1 MGLPLIYTNG
11 YKWRIFHV
19 YVSLLER
26 RWNPGTHTNQKC
38 CSLVRISWSQSTDAR
53 TWVGD
58 ILWFLLPSVEATRKN
73 LDVYFA
79 RHFPSRCGYQSYSR
93 LLVFFPFTSKFSPY
107 EHISYYQKFE
117 KALGNWA
124 EIFKEAYVHPRRSE
138 ISRSIDEV
146 DESAWCSQERGNPI
160 ELNSQLGKRCLKS
173 CSLLIYIYMLC
184 NNWTRQGEN
193 PSWFLD
199 GAPITEE
206 EHTTYIEE
214 IFHCHVWLPQ
224 DICIYIYICW
234 SCPYYPTP
242 SPTTWRRTATS
253 AEVGTIF

>member
-19 YVSLLER
+19 YVILLER
-26 RWNPGTHTNQKC
+26 RWNPGTHTNLKC
-38 CSLVRISWSQSTDAR
+38 CSLVGPNRLMHGLGLVTFCDFCCHRLKLLVRISMCILHGIPPPGLVTSHIAVCWCWPKPSQSWEPI
-53 TWVGD
+53 WVWLF
-58 ILWFLLPSVEATRKN
+58 I
-73 LDVYFA
+73 
-79 RHFPSRCGYQSYSR
+79 
-93 LLVFFPFTSKFSPY
+93 FPFTSKFSPY
-107 EHISYYQKFE
+107 GHISYYQKFD

-173 CSLLIYIYMLC
+173 CSLLIYMLS

-193 PSWFLD
+193 LSWFLD

-206 EHTTYIEE
+206 ENTTYIEE

-224 DICIYIYICW
+224 DICMYVYIYMLKLPLL
-234 SCPYYPTP
+234 SN
-242 SPTTWRRTATS
+242 S
-253 AEVGTIF
+253 

>member
-1 MGLPLIYTNG
+1 MHGLGLVT
-11 YKWRIFHV
+11 FCDF
-19 YVSLLER
+19 
-26 RWNPGTHTNQKC
+26 C
-38 CSLVRISWSQSTDAR
+38 CHR
-53 TWVGD
+53 D

-138 ISRSIDEV
+138 ISRSIDE
-146 DESAWCSQERGNPI
+146 AWCSQERGNPI